1 MALSDEMSDVGIR
14 PARLLL
20 VSLLTGAAL
29 LGGVTACSS
38 DGDDDAT
45 TTTTTAEAT
54 TTTEAAADETGT
66 GNEDLDTY
74 CESVTEL
81 EAEFDA
87 TGTVEPDTY
96 DGLLVASEAIAED
109 PTVQGD
115 EDLAAAAEECLT
127 AFSEIPFGE
136 GGEASAEEQAAAVC
150 ADSEALVAQFEQVA
164 DVDAYVALEEEATAV
179 AAAGASVVEE
189 FPDQVETISLCN
201 EAVTDAANQA
211 ASRLPVD
218 TPTD

>member
-1 MALSDEMSDVGIR
+1 MVKDTAMNGRGSRSARTALAWALMAV
-14 PARLLL
+14 
-20 VSLLTGAAL
+20 VL
-29 LGGVTACSS
+29 LGVTTAC
-38 DGDDDAT
+38 GDDDA

-54 TTTEAAADETGT
+54 TTTTTTAADGTGT

-81 EAEFDA
+81 EAEFA
-87 TGTVEPDTY
+87 ANGTVDTETY
-96 DGLLVASEAIAED
+96 EGLLVASEAIAED
-109 PTVQGD
+109 PTIQGD

-136 GGEASAEEQAAAVC
+136 GGEVSADEQAAAVC
-150 ADSEALVAQFEQVA
+150 ADSEDLVAQFEQVT
-164 DVDAYVALEEEATAV
+164 DVDEYVALEEEATAV
-179 AAAGASVVEE
+179 AAAGATVVEE

-211 ASRLPVD
+211 ASRFPVD
-218 TPTD
+218 NPDG